1 MQPKNYTAEA
11 FIEFVGSI
19 YVRAHQWAYDEGHG
33 LFGRVIHEAAIA
45 DKPRWK
51 NACEFGCM
59 ALLCDELIDV
69 SERRRI
75 NRTDKG
81 LFADACASL
90 VDRYLEQFLHS
101 VGMAA
106 YPMHDYPKYLST
118 SVEHEFKEHGLL
130 PRMVAQVLTRERNDL
145 FAVKDYTNR
154 DNLFR
159 TTAHPMRTFV
169 EWLDRLEH
177 DKAVDPTGYKRQ
189 YTLRRRVV
197 ALHRV
202 GLAMLSPETW
212 RNAVEA

>member
-1 MQPKNYTAEA
+1 MHTKDYSAEA
-11 FIEFVGSI
+11 FVQFVGSK
-19 YVRAHQWAYDEGHG
+19 YVRAYQAAYYEGHG

-51 NACEFGCM
+51 TACEYGCM

-69 SERRRI
+69 SERRGI

-81 LFADACASL
+81 LFAEACASL

-106 YPMHDYPKYLST
+106 YPMQDYPKYLAS
-118 SVEHEFKEHGLL
+118 SVEREFEADGLL
-130 PRMVAQVLTRERNDL
+130 PLMVAQVLTRERNDL
-145 FAVKDYTNR
+145 FSVEDYTSR
-154 DNLFR
+154 DNLFK

-177 DKAVDPTGYKRQ
+177 DKAVDPKGYKQ
-189 YTLRRRVV
+189 MYALRRRVV

-202 GLAMLSPETW
+202 GLAVLPPETW
-212 RNAVEA
+212 RNQVVA